1 MGKKPT
7 STRREPAKRVVRD
20 LSSRVPKA
28 RAIKGGGSVRG
39 QVQRVAVLLPCE
51 REP

>member
-1 MGKKPT
+1 MSKRSPGK
-7 STRREPAKRVVRD
+7 RRASARKVRD

-39 QVQRVAVLLPCE
+39 QVQRVVVVVPCE